1 MHPGRLSV
9 SLLLY
14 ALVVAVLPALGAGTA
29 HAAPERRL
37 AKKTAVLATS
47 VAGFPVANTPLRRQ
61 LHRANVYVHYFDDG
75 DVVLEADV
83 WVKGQPSNSFDT
95 RVLVGLGV
103 LSGHVCDVRQPDHTG
118 DGVVPDGAK
127 YWVWERD
134 LPSPKNW
141 NCALVTVHDR
151 AVVPDRTNALDAMVG
166 RLSDQYVQ
174 PKLTV
179 SRPRLLD
186 RAQKQVRLVRGVAQ
200 NHTLVVKNTGKYR
213 ARNVVVTARGKGIKT
228 VRRNAGTLAPGAEA
242 SVKVPLRLMSRK
254 KRATVR
260 ITASGSG
267 VTSSRV
273 VRVRAVK
280 APAKPRSG
288 SWRSTNKTFTFKVR
302 NGRIANFR
310 GINMRMQC
318 GGDGTFPTYR
328 NVSLTFPNVKV
339 PRHGYVDAIK
349 RYRRGDVWYT
359 ATLRGRVVGT
369 KMTQARY
376 TYSTA
381 GSCRVSEGF
390 TARRR

>member
-1 MHPGRLSV
+1 MYPGRLSV
-9 SLLLY
+9 SLLFT

-37 AKKTAVLATS
+37 EKKTAVLTRS
-47 VAGFPVANTPLRRQ
+47 LPGYPVSGTPANRQ
-61 LHRANVYVHYFDDG
+61 LQRANVYVHYDEDG
-75 DVVLEADV
+75 DIILETDA
-83 WVKGQPSNSFDT
+83 WVKGDPSSNPDT
-95 RVLVGLGV
+95 AVRAHLGV
-103 LSGHVCDVRQPDHTG
+103 VAGNSCELTGHYD
-118 DGVVPDGAK
+118 DGVVPNGRK

-134 LPSPKNW
+134 LPSPRNW
-141 NCALVTVHDR
+141 DCAVVMTIDR
-151 AVVPDRTNALDAMVG
+151 ASGATVDAMG
-166 RLSDQYVQ
+166 GSLTNQYAQ
-174 PKLTV
+174 PRLTV
-179 SRPRLLD
+179 AQPRLLD
-186 RAQKQVRLVRGVAQ
+186 KAQKQVRLVRRVAQ
-200 NHTLVVKNTGKYR
+200 DHTFVVKNTGEYR
-213 ARNVVVTARGKGIKT
+213 ARNVVVTARGKGMKT

-267 VTSSRV
+267 VSTSRI

-280 APAKPRSG
+280 APAKPRAG
-288 SWRSTNKTFTFKVR
+288 AWRSTDKTFTFKVR
-302 NGRIANFR
+302 KGRITGFR

-318 GGDGTFPTYR
+318 GGYGTFPTYR
-328 NVSLTFPNVKV
+328 NVSLTFPTVKV

-349 RYRRGDVWYT
+349 KYRKGNVWYT
-359 ATLRGRVVGT
+359 ATLRGRVVGK

-381 GSCRVSEGF
+381 GGCRVSEGF